1 MVEQQRR
8 TSMTRTFLQYL
19 AEAKDDDNEDRF
31 DYKTLVAIRK
41 EIKDGAMDPDVTW
54 DNALELV
61 HYAFE
66 KHNAERPRPTSGAWE
81 QYEDLLVL
89 AVHLLQKSTDK
100 GVRDDSWKSDI
111 GINYK

>member
-1 MVEQQRR
+1 MSKQ
-8 TSMTRTFLQYL
+8 SFLTYL
-19 AEAKDDDNEDRF
+19 AEAKSDPDLDRY
-31 DYKTLVAIRK
+31 DYKTLVALRK
-41 EIKDGAMDPDVTW
+41 EIKDGAMDPDVSW

-66 KHNAERPRPTSGAWE
+66 KNNVERPRPTAGAWD

-111 GINYK
+111 GMQASTAVK